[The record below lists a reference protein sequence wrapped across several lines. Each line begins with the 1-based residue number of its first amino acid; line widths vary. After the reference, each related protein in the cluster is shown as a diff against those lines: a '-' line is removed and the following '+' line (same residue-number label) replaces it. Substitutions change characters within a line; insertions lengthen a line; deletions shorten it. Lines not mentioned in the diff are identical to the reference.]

1 MEAKTIIA
9 GFIVIIWCIAA
20 AKTLVPNQEASKP
33 CWLGYRAMCSF
44 TPFSTVFLLIGAAA
58 TYVVAKNLGIL

>member
-1 MEAKTIIA
+1 MEVKTII
-9 GFIVIIWCIAA
+9 VMIIIAA
-20 AKTLVPNQEASKP
+20 CLIAGVKTAAPNKDASKP

-58 TYVVAKNLGIL
+58 IYIVARNMGIL